1 VSNTF
6 LDCQLYLHDKF
17 SSGQLVIVDI
27 MLGHYVRV
35 EKPMEKDDDITDITM
50 TDKHVILYNN
60 KYYRQ

>member
-1 VSNTF
+1 
-6 LDCQLYLHDKF
+6 
-17 SSGQLVIVDI
+17 